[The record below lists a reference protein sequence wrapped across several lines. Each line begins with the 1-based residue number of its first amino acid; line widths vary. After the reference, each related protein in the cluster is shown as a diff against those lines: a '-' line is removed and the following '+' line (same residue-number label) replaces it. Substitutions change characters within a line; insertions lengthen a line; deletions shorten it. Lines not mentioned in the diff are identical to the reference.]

1 MFIRCF
7 EKTEDISMNNM
18 SISFYLDHIKDF
30 DFFDFNFKFML
41 KKKFQAMQTFSLAFS
56 EIKTI
61 FVCFIW

>member
-1 MFIRCF
+1 
-7 EKTEDISMNNM
+7 MNNM
-18 SISFYLDHIKDF
+18 SISFYLDQIKDF